1 MKKTSTTN
9 ILAKI
14 FKKTPEK
21 KVKKKTKPK
30 VAKKSTPPKAKV
42 VKKNIPVKKTKTKKV
57 TATKIKKNLKTV
69 SKKAAPEK
77 VEIKTDNLR
86 ISKSNEVKPE
96 IKKVKKQE
104 TEKRE
109 YKVKDYV
116 VYPKHGVGQITE
128 FKKINIGG
136 IDVETYVLKFE
147 KDKANGM
154 VPVNKQSHLRPLAT
168 INQVNKCISILKS
181 KPKIKRSM
189 WSRRAQEYEA
199 KISSGKIYE
208 LAEVVRDL
216 NKGDDLMV
224 DQSYSERQLFEKAY
238 ERILSEFQIVMG
250 VSLEDTQKKL
260 DKALKRNLEGQPKTI
275 AAPTKIKDPAADPDA
290 DSVQIT
296 DTENLTSGDQLQ
308 AVERVLKRT
317 RGIASYEIISE
328 KKLIGLLEPWLG
340 TGNVTADLPIPVMI
354 DVILNPEK
362 RFNEKGLRIELSAV
376 APGAKLD
383 THGRWRQNLE
393 RGLQTMRI
401 LAGLIL
407 MLVTIATATVI
418 IFATRAGLG
427 TNKETVEVL
436 HLIGAHDKFISRQFE
451 RQFLTLS
458 LLSCIIGYGA
468 AAGIFHMLFILMT
481 DMEDMQFYLLLL
493 GVPFLSILMT
503 WLIIRNFV
511 IRTLAKAL

>member
-21 KVKKKTKPK
+21 KVKKKTAVK
-30 VAKKSTPPKAKV
+30 VVKKTKVKVVKKIIPIKKTKV
-42 VKKNIPVKKTKTKKV
+42 VKKNS
-57 TATKIKKNLKTV
+57 AKIKSNLKTV
-69 SKKAAPEK
+69 SKKSIPQN
-77 VEIKTDNLR
+77 VEVKTDNLR

-104 TEKRE
+104 TEKKE

-189 WSRRAQEYEA
+189 WSRRAQEYET

-260 DKALKRNLEGQPKTI
+260 DKALKRNLEGQAKVI
-275 AAPTKIKDPAADPDA
+275 AAPTKLIEPEASEAETT
-290 DSVQIT
+290 T
-296 DTENLTSGDQLQ
+296 DTED
-308 AVERVLKRT
+308 
-317 RGIASYEIISE
+317 
-328 KKLIGLLEPWLG
+328 
-340 TGNVTADLPIPVMI
+340 
-354 DVILNPEK
+354 
-362 RFNEKGLRIELSAV
+362 
-376 APGAKLD
+376 
-383 THGRWRQNLE
+383 
-393 RGLQTMRI
+393 
-401 LAGLIL
+401 
-407 MLVTIATATVI
+407 
-418 IFATRAGLG
+418 
-427 TNKETVEVL
+427 
-436 HLIGAHDKFISRQFE
+436 
-451 RQFLTLS
+451 
-458 LLSCIIGYGA
+458 
-468 AAGIFHMLFILMT
+468 
-481 DMEDMQFYLLLL
+481 
-493 GVPFLSILMT
+493 
-503 WLIIRNFV
+503 
-511 IRTLAKAL
+511 

>member
-14 FKKTPEK
+14 FKKTPDK
-21 KVKKKTKPK
+21 KEKKKTTAK
-30 VAKKSTPPKAKV
+30 VIKKPKAKV
-42 VKKNIPVKKTKTKKV
+42 AKRIFPAKKIPIAKKIA
-57 TATKIKKNLKTV
+57 ATKIKKDLKKTV
-69 SKKAAPEK
+69 QEK
-77 VEIKTDNLR
+77 VVIKTDNLR

-181 KPKIKRSM
+181 KPKVKRSM

-216 NKGDDLMV
+216 NKGEDLMV

-238 ERILSEFQIVMG
+238 ERILSEFQIVMD

-260 DKALKRNLEGQPKTI
+260 DKALKRNLESK
-275 AAPTKIKDPAADPDA
+275 AAAITPPGTLAETTTTEVDP
-290 DSVQIT
+290 IT
-296 DTENLTSGDQLQ
+296 NTEN
-308 AVERVLKRT
+308 
-317 RGIASYEIISE
+317 
-328 KKLIGLLEPWLG
+328 
-340 TGNVTADLPIPVMI
+340 
-354 DVILNPEK
+354 
-362 RFNEKGLRIELSAV
+362 
-376 APGAKLD
+376 
-383 THGRWRQNLE
+383 
-393 RGLQTMRI
+393 
-401 LAGLIL
+401 
-407 MLVTIATATVI
+407 
-418 IFATRAGLG
+418 
-427 TNKETVEVL
+427 
-436 HLIGAHDKFISRQFE
+436 
-451 RQFLTLS
+451 
-458 LLSCIIGYGA
+458 
-468 AAGIFHMLFILMT
+468 
-481 DMEDMQFYLLLL
+481 
-493 GVPFLSILMT
+493 
-503 WLIIRNFV
+503 
-511 IRTLAKAL
+511 